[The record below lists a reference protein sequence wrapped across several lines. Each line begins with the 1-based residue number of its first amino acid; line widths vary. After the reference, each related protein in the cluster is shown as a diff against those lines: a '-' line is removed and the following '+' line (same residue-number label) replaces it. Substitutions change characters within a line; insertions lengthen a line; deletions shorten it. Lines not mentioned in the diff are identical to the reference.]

1 MDLIDTLKAFTSLK
15 VMLESSTLVLTNVTT
30 FGVAVGATVFEVEV
44 EDENGYQQQQY
55 FYRVVAQVQGFQIYI
70 ISPPNSSIRV
80 RYTNGLMFCRNLD

>member
-44 EDENGYQQQQY
+44 EDGNGYQQQQY

-70 ISPPNSSIRV
+70 I
-80 RYTNGLMFCRNLD
+80 